1 MIIQNRRFKVMKNV
15 RYSNRNDAMRVY
27 RSAGKVEVTMASKVK
42 NVTSFTKTVL
52 SFKTKT

>member
-1 MIIQNRRFKVMKNV
+1 MKNV